1 MADIESNLK
10 DFRYFDRPEIHK
22 GFYNYSDITKA
33 LCSIHYE
40 DFFEEP
46 EDDEFPYYSAH
57 QLLCG
62 SCHVFALTLQK
73 NLGYS
78 PYVIRG
84 IKGRS
89 FHVFCQVHKDGRWF
103 YIDARGVTSSFNEFM
118 DIAKVFV
125 SDEYTIKSVDQS
137 DIDEWKKDDNYYDEA
152 VAFSEAII
160 GKYKTFYSV
169 N

>member
-1 MADIESNLK
+1 
-10 DFRYFDRPEIHK
+10 
-22 GFYNYSDITKA
+22 
-33 LCSIHYE
+33 
-40 DFFEEP
+40 
-46 EDDEFPYYSAH
+46 
-57 QLLCG
+57 
-62 SCHVFALTLQK
+62 
-73 NLGYS
+73 
-78 PYVIRG
+78 
-84 IKGRS
+84 
-89 FHVFCQVHKDGRWF
+89 
-103 YIDARGVTSSFNEFM
+103 M

>member
-1 MADIESNLK
+1 M
-10 DFRYFDRPEIHK
+10 
-22 GFYNYSDITKA
+22 
-33 LCSIHYE
+33 
-40 DFFEEP
+40 
-46 EDDEFPYYSAH
+46 
-57 QLLCG
+57 
-62 SCHVFALTLQK
+62 
-73 NLGYS
+73 
-78 PYVIRG
+78 
-84 IKGRS
+84 
-89 FHVFCQVHKDGRWF
+89 HKDGRWF

-160 GKYKTFYSV
+160 DKYKTFYSV

>member
-1 MADIESNLK
+1 M
-10 DFRYFDRPEIHK
+10 
-22 GFYNYSDITKA
+22 
-33 LCSIHYE
+33 
-40 DFFEEP
+40 
-46 EDDEFPYYSAH
+46 
-57 QLLCG
+57 
-62 SCHVFALTLQK
+62 
-73 NLGYS
+73 
-78 PYVIRG
+78 IRG
-84 IKGRS
+84 INGRS